1 MANTVEVK
9 VPDIGGYEDV
19 PVIEVL
25 VAVGDMVSKD
35 QGLVTLESD
44 KATMEVPS
52 SHAGVVK
59 ELKVKVGDTVS
70 EGSVVVV
77 LEAEGAGSPHAAAGQ
92 ADAGG
97 ASSPQPAR
105 PVGAADGRSSARGS
119 MSHERAS
126 SPPAGGAGGASAGG
140 GVVEAKV
147 PDIGGCE
154 DVPVIEVLVAVGDT
168 VSKDQGLVT
177 LESDK
182 ATMEV
187 PSSHAGVV
195 KELKVQVG
203 DTLSEGSVVALIE
216 AEGAASAGPVPAS
229 QKVAPGSKPPVAPSH
244 RAPAGPAPQAAAASG
259 RKADV
264 ECAVVV
270 LGAGPGG
277 YTAAFRAADL
287 GLDTVLIERYPALGG
302 VCLNVGC
309 IPSKALLHAA
319 DVIEQAAHAGEF
331 GVEFGK
337 PKINLDTLRGYK
349 DKVVGQLTKG
359 LAGMARQ
366 RKVRVLQGTGKFV
379 SANEIEVAGDDGK
392 VQLLRFGQCI
402 IAAGSQA
409 LKLPGFPW
417 DDPRIMDS
425 TAALALADAPKK
437 LLVVGGGIIG
447 LEMATV
453 YRGLGS
459 EVTVVELADQ
469 LIPGADSDLVKPLA
483 DRLKK
488 QGVSTHLRTRVVEAR
503 AGKKGI
509 EVTFDGDNIPDGK
522 LYDRVLVAVG
532 RAPNGNRIDAEKAG
546 VRVTERG
553 FIEVDAQMRTN
564 VPHIFAIGDIVG
576 QPMLAH
582 KATHEGKLAA
592 EVAAGHKKEW
602 VARVI
607 PSVAYTDPE
616 IAWVGVTEAEA
627 RAKGLKV
634 GVGKFPWA
642 ASGRAI
648 GLSRTEGFTKLVFD
662 EATRRVIGAGIVGVH
677 AGELIAEAALAIE
690 MGCEVEDIG
699 HTIHPHP
706 TLSESVAM
714 AAEVY
719 DGTIT
724 DLYLPK
730 KK

>member
-1 MANTVEVK
+1 MATVEVK
-9 VPDIGGYEDV
+9 VPDIGGYDDV

-25 VAVGDMVSKD
+25 VAVGDTIAKD

-52 SHAGVVK
+52 SAAGVVK

-70 EGSVVVV
+70 EGSVVAVV
-77 LEAEGAGSPHAAAGQ
+77 EGQ
-92 ADAGG
+92 DAGG
-97 ASSPQPAR
+97 GDAKPA
-105 PVGAADGRSSARGS
+105 A
-119 MSHERAS
+119 
-126 SPPAGGAGGASAGG
+126 
-140 GVVEAKV
+140 
-147 PDIGGCE
+147 
-154 DVPVIEVLVAVGDT
+154 
-168 VSKDQGLVT
+168 
-177 LESDK
+177 
-182 ATMEV
+182 
-187 PSSHAGVV
+187 
-195 KELKVQVG
+195 
-203 DTLSEGSVVALIE
+203 
-216 AEGAASAGPVPAS
+216 
-229 QKVAPGSKPPVAPSH
+229 VAPAATP
-244 RAPAGPAPQAAAASG
+244 APAGAPPSRPSPASGGRGDAAAAATTTAPAPQAAAASG
-259 RKADV
+259 RKADI

-287 GLDTVLIERYPALGG
+287 GLDTVLVERYPILGG

-319 DVIEQAAHAGEF
+319 AVIDEALHATDY
-331 GVEFGK
+331 GVDFGK
-337 PKINLDTLRGYK
+337 PKIALDRLRAYK
-349 DKVVGQLTKG
+349 EKVVGQLTKG
-359 LAGMARQ
+359 LAGMAKQ
-366 RKVRVLQGTGKFV
+366 RKVRVATGSAKFV
-379 SANEIEVAGDDGK
+379 SPNELEIVDGDGK
-392 VQLLRFGQCI
+392 SQLLRFEHCI

-417 DDPRIMDS
+417 DDPRVMDS
-425 TAALALADAPKK
+425 TDALELADVPKK

-453 YRGLGS
+453 YRALGS
-459 EVTVVELADQ
+459 EVTVVEFMPQ
-469 LIPGADSDLVKPLA
+469 LMPGADPDLVKPLA

-488 QGVSTHLRTRVVEAR
+488 QGVAVHLETKVVEAKAQK
-503 AGKKGI
+503 AGI
-509 EVTFDGDNIPDGK
+509 ACTFEGRSIPETK
-522 LYDRVLVAVG
+522 TFDRVLVAVG
-532 RAPNGNRIDAEKAG
+532 RAPNGKKIDAEKAG
-546 VRVTERG
+546 VRVGERG

-592 EVAAGHKKEW
+592 EVAAGQKKEW

-616 IAWVGVTEAEA
+616 IAWVGVTETEA
-627 RAKGLKV
+627 KAKGLKV
-634 GVGKFPWA
+634 GTGKFPWA

-648 GLSRTEGFTKLVFD
+648 GLGRTEGFTKLVFD
-662 EATRRVIGAGIVGVH
+662 EATHRLVGAGIVGVH
-677 AGELIAEAALAIE
+677 AGDLIAEAALAIE

-706 TLSESVAM
+706 TLSESVGM

-724 DLYLPK
+724 DLYIPK